1 MDFTQTVGN
10 NESLTKTFN
19 PASQDGDAIVIHD
32 DDDDDVTK
40 TDR

>member
-1 MDFTQTVGN
+1 MDFTQTVGS

-19 PASQDGDAIVIHD
+19 PASQDGAIIIIYD
-32 DDDDDVTK
+32 DDDDEK